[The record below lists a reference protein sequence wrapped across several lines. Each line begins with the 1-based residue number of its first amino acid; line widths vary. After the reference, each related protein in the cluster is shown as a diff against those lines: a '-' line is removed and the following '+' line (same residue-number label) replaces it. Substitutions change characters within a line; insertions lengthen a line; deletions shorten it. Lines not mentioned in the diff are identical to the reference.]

1 MQRRRTSVL
10 AVTLAL
16 GAVPA
21 PALALRRAAHVRPRA
36 FASCTRLV
44 GYERTHFAVTH
55 GVPETSPRPLS
66 EPSIAAP
73 SPSASGSPQ
82 TRRRP
87 SKMRAPPSA
96 EPPSP
101 RPTTRSRASKSQTS
115 SRPTGPPSSPS
126 SRARSTRSLA
136 GGPAPHLAG
145 SLPLGS
151 TGYGAQLLLRGSRLL
166 VISGSQA
173 LPARRRRRGTRAPGR
188 CRRPIVCALRRRP
201 RCARSVNVARPSVR
215 RSRPPPTTTPPP
227 PRSPKSTS
235 MILPP

>member
-1 MQRRRTSVL
+1 MRRRLTSTL
-10 AVTLAL
+10 ALTLAL
-16 GAVPA
+16 GVLPA
-21 PALALRRAAHVRPRA
+21 PALALGRAAHARPRA
-36 FASCTRLV
+36 FASCARLV

-73 SPSASGSPQ
+73 SPAGSASPQKAAAPVENAGTTVGGTSFSTTNNQEPGIEEPDVVKTDGS
-82 TRRRP
+82 TIF
-87 SKMRAPPSA
+87 AVEEGTLYA
-96 EPPSP
+96 VV
-101 RPTTRSRASKSQTS
+101 
-115 SRPTGPPSSPS
+115 
-126 SRARSTRSLA
+126 A
-136 GGPAPHLAG
+136 GAPAPHLAG

-166 VISGSQA
+166 GMKRARAA
-173 LPARRRRRGTRAPGR
+173 LANDPP
-188 CRRPIVCALRRRP
+188 PYSLRQP
-201 RCARSVNVARPSVR
+201 RPSRPSR